1 LITISKGPSN
11 IRRLPSMKNIIEARS
26 KPLEVITADELDIE
40 KEKLGLN
47 GSYTQVINIFAP
59 PVKETGTI
67 IDGSDPGK
75 AAEQMMAFL
84 RKKKLIKFEV
94 D

>member
-1 LITISKGPSN
+1 
-11 IRRLPSMKNIIEARS
+11 MKNIIEARN
-26 KPLEVITADELDIE
+26 KPLETITADKLDIE

-47 GSYTQVINIFAP
+47 GSYTQVINIFSP
-59 PVKETGTI
+59 PIKETGKI

-84 RKKKLIKFEV
+84 RERKLIKFEV

>member
-1 LITISKGPSN
+1 
-11 IRRLPSMKNIIEARS
+11 RRLPSIKNIIEARN
-26 KPLEVITADELDIE
+26 KPLETITAEELDIE

-59 PVKETGTI
+59 PTKETGKI

-75 AAEQMMAFL
+75 AAEQMIAFL
-84 RKKKLIKFEV
+84 RDKKLIKFEV